1 MDRKKTALTQN
12 LKKMKNNVFYHIS
25 PIENKDS
32 ILANGLISASSEIFV
47 CNEFNQL
54 KRIASSQLF
63 ISEYSVF
70 KISAS
75 NITGKILND
84 NVAEFGSQHQFIIKQ
99 DIIESKYI
107 SHVADIK
114 WHPFDL
120 AEANARENA
129 SLIGLPEDQYI
140 KLAVSTSQ
148 EWCDYFNK
156 KYNTSITV
164 FNQHVLEGASGIGGG
179 NLE

>member
-1 MDRKKTALTQN
+1 MDRKRTALTQN
-12 LKKMKNNVFYHIS
+12 LKKMKNKVFYHIS

-54 KRIASSQLF
+54 KKIASGQLF
-63 ISEYSVF
+63 ITEYSVF

-107 SHVADIK
+107 SHVEDVK

-120 AEANARENA
+120 AEANARQYA
-129 SLIGLPEDQYI
+129 LSVGLNEDQYV
-140 KLAVSTSQ
+140 KLVVSINQ

-156 KYNTSITV
+156 KYNTLITV
-164 FNQHVLEGASGIGGG
+164 FKQPLLEGASGIGSGK
-179 NLE
+179 LE